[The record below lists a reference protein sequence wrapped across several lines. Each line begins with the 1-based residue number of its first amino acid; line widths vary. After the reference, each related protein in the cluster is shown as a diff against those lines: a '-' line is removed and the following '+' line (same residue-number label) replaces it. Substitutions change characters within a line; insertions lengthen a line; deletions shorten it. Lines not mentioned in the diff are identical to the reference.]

1 MLRSV
6 ALTFSIVTNR
16 IWLVAYF
23 LLFTPFLGEDDRAA
37 RAVAAAGAS
46 VWSSWVVNLLV
57 VEWWVLRPPGRL
69 QRSHGHRAV

>member
-6 ALTFSIVTNR
+6 ALTFSIVANR
-16 IWLVAYF
+16 IWLVGYF
-23 LLFTPFLGEDDRAA
+23 LLFTPFLGDDPAA
-37 RAVAAAGAS
+37 LAVAAAGAS

-57 VEWWVLRPPGRL
+57 VEWWVLRPPARP